1 MCSYRFGCRE
11 KTNEKARVTS
21 HPWEK
26 YMFAPIANCCCRFCL
41 YKCKCHV
48 QTTAHLK
55 QYNWED
61 TPLCWQDFAKRP
73 ERTTAFIASRKALER
88 GSWIIISMLLNVF
101 TCILISRLLLTE
113 ILYPTIYFTRE
124 WISDII
130 CYIIIGNWKRSI

>member
-1 MCSYRFGCRE
+1 MSR

-26 YMFAPIANCCCRFCL
+26 YMFVSIANCCCRFCL

-73 ERTTAFIASRKALER
+73 ERITAFIASRKVLEK
-88 GSWIIISMLLNVF
+88 GSWIIVSILLNVF
-101 TCILISRLLLTE
+101 YVLISKLWLTE
-113 ILYPTIYFTRE
+113 ILYATKYNYFTWE
-124 WISDII
+124 
-130 CYIIIGNWKRSI
+130 

>member
-1 MCSYRFGCRE
+1 MSR

-26 YMFAPIANCCCRFCL
+26 YMFVSIANCCCRFCL

-73 ERTTAFIASRKALER
+73 ERITAFIASRKVLEK
-88 GSWIIISMLLNVF
+88 GSWIIVSILLNVF
-101 TCILISRLLLTE
+101 T
-113 ILYPTIYFTRE
+113 F
-124 WISDII
+124 
-130 CYIIIGNWKRSI
+130 